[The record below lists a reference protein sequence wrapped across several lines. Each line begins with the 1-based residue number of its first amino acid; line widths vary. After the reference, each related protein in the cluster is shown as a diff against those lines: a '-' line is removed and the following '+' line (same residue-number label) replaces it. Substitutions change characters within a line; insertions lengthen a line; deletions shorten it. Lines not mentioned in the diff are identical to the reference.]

1 MKYHLFIIDT
11 LKKTLYG
18 LYLNQVNILMIK
30 NKMEIFL
37 SLLKPKFQV
46 SKALKSYGKVLR

>member
-1 MKYHLFIIDT
+1 MNYRLFMID
-11 LKKTLYG
+11 KFNKTFYG